1 MTQLQKA
8 MDGNTKMFKTLK
20 PSAPNFSN
28 YKAYKKD
35 ITKLRSS
42 MAPSE
47 NVASTIWLEYSYGRF
62 DVGDVGE
69 FRSLLKNLISS
80 SASYAYFYQLL
91 QERTFYAKMTLQLSG
106 KIECLVSFGSWTCEI
121 I

>member
-1 MTQLQKA
+1 
-8 MDGNTKMFKTLK
+8 
-20 PSAPNFSN
+20 
-28 YKAYKKD
+28 
-35 ITKLRSS
+35 

-80 SASYAYFYQLL
+80 SASYAYFINYYKKGH
-91 QERTFYAKMTLQLSG
+91 FMPKMTLQLSG